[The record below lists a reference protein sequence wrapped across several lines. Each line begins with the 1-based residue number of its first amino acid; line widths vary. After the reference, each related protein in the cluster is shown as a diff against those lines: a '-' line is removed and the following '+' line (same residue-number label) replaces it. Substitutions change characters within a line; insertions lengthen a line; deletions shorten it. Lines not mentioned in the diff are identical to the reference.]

1 MGRPVRFSASADSVA
16 AAVASGQLKTEGAQ
30 MDLGEVA
37 PDQLAS
43 AAVQS
48 SASALQAGM
57 EEYLPGSFPAVA
69 DLPPQWG

>member
-1 MGRPVRFSASADSVA
+1 VA